1 MTPPAPQAAPRER
14 SRRALPPVI
23 LAPVVSFVVLFV
35 IYTATAAPDLTV
47 WDASELVT
55 AVQTL
60 GIPHPPGTPLWVLM
74 GRAVANLFASAGPA
88 RAVTMLSV
96 IASALV
102 GATGAF
108 FVQRWIGGRSAV
120 VAAVMSGT
128 MVTVWSNATETEVY
142 AVSLLCSATMLVAGE
157 YAGRAGSTDDA
168 RRRARALVVFI
179 AALAVPVHLSVLVAL
194 PAAVAFAWHG
204 PRVRVRELLAWAAL
218 ALLGLSAVAILP
230 ILSAQSPLLDSGHP
244 DSLATTMAVLRREQY
259 LVSGLLPRLVPLWLQ
274 LGNVLQW
281 ADWQVAF
288 GVHPLPTPSVARTA
302 FTLAWVGLG
311 LLGLRLLWRQD
322 ARVGRA
328 MLLLVL
334 SGTFGVACWLNMR
347 AGPTFGGPFVSVNAL
362 HEARERD
369 YFFVLGFW
377 AWGLLAGAGLRAI
390 TLTTAQAMAQALVPR
405 VAAPI
410 TMLPLLIGFVPLV
423 ANRTVMDRT
432 REPTASLPRT
442 YARLLLDAVP
452 ERGVLFT
459 AGDNDTFPLWYL
471 QQVEEYRTDVSV
483 VTVPLLGAAWYRA
496 DVAGRNLLPPE
507 AVRRWRGLDVTLQA
521 VASRAAA
528 DGRPLRVSTMLGRAD
543 RERIDPQQGWALQ
556 GLVYAAV
563 RGTAAGTVILDRAA
577 LARGSAQVPVSALAP
592 LPAGADPAVTQMRD
606 ALHVLVRCASVPR
619 IDEPLLVSVCH
630 AP

>member
-1 MTPPAPQAAPRER
+1 
-14 SRRALPPVI
+14 
-23 LAPVVSFVVLFV
+23 
-35 IYTATAAPDLTV
+35 V
-47 WDASELVT
+47 WDASELAT

-60 GIPHPPGTPLWVLM
+60 GIPHPPGTPLWVLI
-74 GRAVANLFASAGPA
+74 GRVVANLFSSAGPA

-108 FVQRWIGGRSAV
+108 LVQRWIGGRSAV

-142 AVSLLCSATMLVAGE
+142 AVSLLCSAMMLVAGE
-157 YAGRAGSTDDA
+157 YAGREGCTDDT

-194 PAAVAFAWHG
+194 PAAIALAWHG
-204 PRVRVRELLAWAAL
+204 PRVRVRDLLVWAAL
-218 ALLGLSAVAILP
+218 AMLGLSAIAILP
-230 ILSAQSPLLDSGHP
+230 VLSAQSPLLDSGHP
-244 DSLATTMAVLRREQY
+244 DSLAATISALRREQY
-259 LVSGLLPRLVPLWLQ
+259 QVSGLFPRMVPLWLQ

-328 MLLLVL
+328 MLLLLL

-347 AGPTFGGPFVSVNAL
+347 AGPTFGGPFVPANAV

-377 AWGLLAGAGLRAI
+377 AWGLLAGAGLRA
-390 TLTTAQAMAQALVPR
+390 LAQAIAPR
-405 VAAPI
+405 VPAPL

-471 QQVEEYRTDVSV
+471 QQVEDYRTDVSV
-483 VTVPLLGAAWYRA
+483 VTVPLLGAEWYRA
-496 DVAGRNLLPPE
+496 DVAGRDLLPPE

-528 DGRPLRVSTMLGRAD
+528 DGRAVRVSTMLGRAD
-543 RERIDPQQGWALQ
+543 RERIDPQQGWALH
-556 GLVYAAV
+556 GLVYAAA
-563 RGTAAGTVILDRAA
+563 RGTAAGSVTLDRAA
-577 LARGSAQVPVSALAP
+577 LVRRSAQVPVTALAP
-592 LPAGADPAVTQMRD
+592 LPAGADPAVTQLQE
-606 ALHVLVRCASVPR
+606 ALHMLVRCASPSR